1 MVFTHLLFKSET
13 FLEPIFRQ
21 KKILNI
27 SNCTFKIQLK
37 WHDMTCPAV
46 KVTYLLH
53 NP

>member
-13 FLEPIFRQ
+13 LLEPIFRQ
-21 KKILNI
+21 KMILNI
-27 SNCTFKIQLK
+27 LNSTFKTQLK

-46 KVTYLLH
+46 KVTYLWH